1 MKTSKVTELP
11 GEKMRKA
18 IDAFCELQRQYPG
31 KTRVELLE
39 RVSQQFDLSPLE
51 CEFLRR
57 QLKDD

>member
-18 IDAFCELQRQYPG
+18 IDAFCELQRQYPDKSRG
-31 KTRVELLE
+31 ELLE
-39 RVSQQFDLSPLE
+39 KVSQKFDLSPVE

-57 QLKDD
+57 QLEND